1 MVYSP
6 EIIYSPKASDE
17 VKQEKAKISIENM
30 VKDQQKCVK
39 CNAIS
44 TMKCGG
50 CMKVFYC
57 SRVHQKLDWNT
68 HKNLCETV
76 KKS

>member
-1 MVYSP
+1 MVDSP
-6 EIIYSPKASDE
+6 KIIYSPKVSDE
-17 VKQEKAKISIENM
+17 VKQEKAKSSIENM
-30 VKDQQKCVK
+30 VKDQQKCVI
-39 CNAIS
+39 CDVIS

-57 SRVHQKLDWNT
+57 SKDHQKLDWKT